1 MQHFTS
7 IKDVPNPD
15 SLIQRALDI
24 KRDPNRKS
32 FPTVVGINRKS
43 LVLLFF
49 NPSLRTRLSTEKA
62 AQNLGMN
69 VITMNAD
76 AGWKIEFE
84 DGTVMDGDKA
94 EHVREAAGVISQY
107 ADVIGIRSF
116 PTLTDREQDYA
127 EVVLRQF
134 QKYAT
139 VPVIS
144 LESATLHPLQSLA
157 DAVTIEE
164 FKPKPRPKVVLT
176 WAPHVRAL
184 PQAVPN
190 SFVEW
195 MKTRDVELVVTH
207 PPGAELAPQF
217 VENMRIEYDQYKAF
231 EGADFIYAKNWSSYT
246 DYGKII
252 SPQENWMVTPEKMA
266 LTNDARFMHC
276 LPVRRN
282 VVVADAVLDGPHC
295 LILEQAKNREY
306 AAQAVLEVASASAGA
321 VQQPSGC

>member
-1 MQHFTS
+1 MEHFTS
-7 IKDVPNPD
+7 INDVTNPNA
-15 SLIQRALDI
+15 LLQRALVI
-24 KRDPNRKS
+24 KH
-32 FPTVVGINRKS
+32 TVNHQPSTVNHKT

-84 DGTVMDGDKA
+84 DGVVMDGDKA
-94 EHVREAAGVISQY
+94 EHVKEAAGVISQY
-107 ADVIGIRSF
+107 ADIIGIRSF
-116 PTLTDREQDYA
+116 PTLKDRDWDYA

-134 QKYAT
+134 IEYST

-157 DAVTIEE
+157 DAMTIEE
-164 FKPKPRPKVVLT
+164 HKKTARPKVVLT

-195 MKTRDVELVVTH
+195 MKNRDVELIVTH
-207 PPGAELAPQF
+207 PKGAELSPQF
-217 VENMRIEYDQYKAF
+217 IDNVQVKYDQREAL
-231 EGADFIYAKNWSSYT
+231 EGADFVYAKNWSSFM
-246 DYGKII
+246 DYGRLV
-252 SPQENWMVTPEKMA
+252 SPAENWMVTPEKMA
-266 LTNDARFMHC
+266 LTNNARFMHC

-282 VVVADAVLDGPHC
+282 VVVSDAVLDAPGC
-295 LILEQAKNREY
+295 LIFEQAKNREF
-306 AAQAVLEVASASAGA
+306 AAQAVLEEILKSKN
-321 VQQPSGC
+321 

>member
-15 SLIQRALDI
+15 ALIQRALEI
-24 KRDPNRKS
+24 KRGNIPISQSPNIKK
-32 FPTVVGINRKS
+32 T

-69 VITMNAD
+69 VIAMNAD

-116 PTLTDREQDYA
+116 PTLKDRDWDYA
-127 EVVLRQF
+127 EVVLNQF
-134 QKYAT
+134 KKYAT

-164 FKPKPRPKVVLT
+164 FKPKAHPKVVLT

-184 PQAVPN
+184 PQALPN

-195 MKTRDVELVVTH
+195 MKTRDVELIVTH
-207 PPGAELAPQF
+207 PPGAELAHQF
-217 VENMRIEYDQYKAF
+217 VDNVQVEYNQQRAF
-231 EGADFIYAKNWSSYT
+231 EGADFVYAKNWSSYT
-246 DYGKII
+246 DYGQII
-252 SPQENWMVTPEKMA
+252 SPKENWMVTTEKMA

-282 VVVADAVLDGPHC
+282 VVVEDAVLDDPRC
-295 LILEQAKNREY
+295 LIFEQAKNREY
-306 AAQAVLEVASASAGA
+306 AAQAVLEEIKKLRN
-321 VQQPSGC
+321 

>member
-1 MQHFTS
+1 MIKHFTS
-7 IKDVPNPD
+7 ITDAPNPNA
-15 SLIQRALDI
+15 LIQRALEI
-24 KRDPNRKS
+24 KRAVRRPPSAVHRK
-32 FPTVVGINRKS
+32 T

-76 AGWKIEFE
+76 AGWKIELE

-116 PTLTDREQDYA
+116 PTLKDRDWDYA
-127 EVVLRQF
+127 EVVLNQF
-134 QKYAT
+134 KKYAS
-139 VPVIS
+139 VPIIS
-144 LESATLHPLQSLA
+144 LESATVHPLQSLA

-164 FKPKPRPKVVLT
+164 FKTKPRPKVVLT

-207 PPGAELAPQF
+207 PPGAELAQQF
-217 VENMRIEYDQYKAF
+217 VENVRVEYDQQGAF

-246 DYGKII
+246 DYGQII
-252 SPQENWMVTPEKMA
+252 SPKENWMVTPEKMA
-266 LTNDARFMHC
+266 LTDNARFMHC

-282 VVVADAVLDGPHC
+282 VVVADAVLDDPRC
-295 LILEQAKNREY
+295 LIFEQAKNREV
-306 AAQAVLEVASASAGA
+306 AAQAVLEEIMK
-321 VQQPSGC
+321 SGN

>member
-1 MQHFTS
+1 MQHFTN
-7 IKDVPNPD
+7 ITDVPNPNT
-15 SLIQRALDI
+15 LIQRALEI
-24 KRDPNRKS
+24 KRAPNPQSAIRI
-32 FPTVVGINRKS
+32 PKS

-116 PTLTDREQDYA
+116 PTLKDRDWDYA
-127 EVVLRQF
+127 EVVLNQF
-134 QKYAT
+134 KKYAS
-139 VPVIS
+139 VPIIS

-164 FKPKPRPKVVLT
+164 FKPKARPKVVLT

-207 PPGAELAPQF
+207 PSGAELAPQF
-217 VENMRIEYDQYKAF
+217 VDNVQVEYDQWRAF

-246 DYGKII
+246 DYGQII
-252 SPQENWMVTPEKMA
+252 SPEENWMVTPEKMA
-266 LTNDARFMHC
+266 QTNNARFMHC

-282 VVVADAVLDGPHC
+282 VVVADAVLDDPRC
-295 LILEQAKNREY
+295 LIFEQAKNREF
-306 AAQAVLEVASASAGA
+306 AAQAVLEELIRVDKS
-321 VQQPSGC
+321 